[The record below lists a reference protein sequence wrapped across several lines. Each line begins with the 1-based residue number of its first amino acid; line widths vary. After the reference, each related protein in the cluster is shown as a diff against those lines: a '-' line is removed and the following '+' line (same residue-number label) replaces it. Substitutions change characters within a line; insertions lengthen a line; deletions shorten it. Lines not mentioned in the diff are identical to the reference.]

1 MTLSIAEARWAALG
15 LCAAALAVLAL
26 TGCGTVGLSEEGEG
40 DVVLGRELFIE
51 GCGQCHVL
59 ADAGTQGVIG
69 PNLDDAFAQARVD
82 GLGDSTIQS
91 VVRTQIA
98 YPIEEPSTGQPG
110 MPQDI
115 FTGDDAESVAAYVAS
130 VAGLPTTGPP
140 TSDEQGGGE
149 TGGETGAAGGTQET
163 GGDVDGAAVFAEAGC
178 GSCHTFE
185 AAGSTGTIGPNLDE
199 AAPSTDLAI
208 ERVTEGMGAMPAFG
222 DQLSP
227 EQIRAVAEYV
237 SQTAG

>member
-1 MTLSIAEARWAALG
+1 MRRAALG
-15 LCAAALAVLAL
+15 LCAATFAALVVS
-26 TGCGTVGLSEEGEG
+26 GCGTVGLSETGEG
-40 DVVLGRELFIE
+40 DAVQGKQLFVE
-51 GCGQCHVL
+51 GCAQCHVL

-69 PNLDDAFAQARVD
+69 PNLDHAFSQSRAD
-82 GLGDSTIQS
+82 GLGESTIQS
-91 VVRTQIA
+91 VVRAQIA
-98 YPIEEPSTGQPG
+98 YPIEEPTTGQPG
-110 MPQDI
+110 MPADI
-115 FTGDDAESVAAYVAS
+115 YTGDEAEAVAAYVAS
-130 VAGLPTTGPP
+130 VAGLPASG
-140 TSDEQGGGE
+140 GGGE

-163 GGDVDGAAVFAEAGC
+163 GGEVDGAAVYADAGC

-199 AAPSTDLAI
+199 AAPSTDLAV